1 MIVSKFPIT
10 EYRCN
15 VRISIEIQSW
25 VILTSKDLVVSKA
38 SSIGHAAAG
47 AVFFSFFVHL
57 FPALSTITEF
67 DNTHCTF
74 SIFIC
79 ISCNRQ
85 QTYYHLIIYQL
96 TMLRTVASQ
105 SAKRATTRRIFNS
118 ASTNSAVRL
127 FSTAG
132 NEKKILYDV
141 VPKQDFGEFKE
152 YSVIFTNR
160 ALNLM
165 SDPFQKVMRDLNTL
179 LRTTY
184 NARKVAII
192 PG

>member
-1 MIVSKFPIT
+1 
-10 EYRCN
+10 
-15 VRISIEIQSW
+15 
-25 VILTSKDLVVSKA
+25 
-38 SSIGHAAAG
+38 
-47 AVFFSFFVHL
+47 
-57 FPALSTITEF
+57 
-67 DNTHCTF
+67 
-74 SIFIC
+74 
-79 ISCNRQ
+79 
-85 QTYYHLIIYQL
+85 
-96 TMLRTVASQ
+96 MLRTVASQ